1 MNYPELTRRV
11 VDLLDLGTPPIT
23 LTFVDHAPEG
33 VPGPPADAPS
43 SCSFWRQA
51 EQGTFYASAKDHG
64 NCPIGAMVMG
74 FALPEDV
81 QQQIGKLVGDMCDCH
96 YISPDEPSRI
106 PSVQAQHAGIVYGPL
121 AEAAATPDV
130 ILLWADPKQAMLCN
144 EAMGTASWTA
154 GGPSITGRPGCAALP
169 IAMQTGGPAMS
180 FGCAGMRT
188 FTEVSDDQLLIAI
201 PGQELEKFVAAFEEI
216 NAANNQMLDFYQGQ
230 RALFRDGASHA
241 AG

>member
-1 MNYPELTRRV
+1 MNYPQVADRV
-11 VDLLDLGTPPIT
+11 VGLLGLGTPPIA
-23 LTFVDHAPEG
+23 LTFADQGPEG
-33 VPGPPADAPS
+33 IPGPPADAPS

-51 EQGTFYASAKDHG
+51 EQGTFFASAADHR

-96 YISPDEPSRI
+96 YLSPDEPAQI
-106 PSVQAQHAGIVYGPL
+106 PSVREQHAGIVYGPL
-121 AEAAATPDV
+121 AEATATPDV
-130 ILLWADPKQAMLCN
+130 VLLWADPRQAMLCN

-169 IAMQTGGPAMS
+169 IAMNTGSSAMS

-188 FTEVSDDQLLIAI
+188 FTEVADDQLLIAI
-201 PGQELEKFVAAFEEI
+201 PGQELDKFVAAFEETSE
-216 NAANNQMLDFYQGQ
+216 ANKQMLGFYQGQ
-230 RALFRDGASHA
+230 RALFRNGASHA